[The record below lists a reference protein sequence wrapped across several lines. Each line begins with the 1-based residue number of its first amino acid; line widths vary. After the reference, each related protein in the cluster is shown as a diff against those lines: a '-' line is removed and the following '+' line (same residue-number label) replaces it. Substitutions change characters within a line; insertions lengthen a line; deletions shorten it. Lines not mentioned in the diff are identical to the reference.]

1 MIYYHANENGTLELD
16 ENYVQPIKDE
26 QIQIIKDALKTNNHA
41 TIIDN
46 EGEQPING
54 KIYLSSGEEEVFIY
68 YKPVNGGGS
77 GRSNY
82 EQRIQIPVNHNNALC
97 DHINNE
103 ERALLFGIYKRNGIP
118 VIVSWRC
125 DRSSAT
131 TIVSKQ
137 VGIQSIANAMR
148 DGFSQYVYKGA
159 HGSRIACVFK
169 PEFIYFY
176 LENIQ
181 KLHHSLILN
190 MEVMGDINEVTEEL
204 QENQEEIDLQR
215 RPYNRIIFGAP
226 GTGKSY
232 TLEQDRLAFQQ
243 NYERVT
249 FHPNYSYAQFVGTYK
264 PKPKFKADGNEYVSY
279 EFVPGPFLRL
289 WVEAVKSKKI
299 NDGKDYLIVIEE
311 INRANVA
318 AVFGDVFQLL
328 DRKADGS
335 SEYSI
340 TTTEDMK
347 DYLVGMCGF
356 TEYEAREMKLPNN
369 LYIWATMNSAD
380 QGVFPMDTA
389 FKRRWN
395 FEYMD
400 INQGSSEIAG
410 KFINIKPYGNVEWN
424 ELRNKLN
431 DRLTQAD
438 LNINED
444 KLIGPF
450 FISLK
455 ELASDNIDEIFKSKL
470 LMYLFEDVL
479 KHRKGKLFSPK
490 FNTFSKV
497 LAAYDNS
504 QNIFDFEVNSSIS
517 YLKDGTESEEAISTM
532 VAEDSGMN

>member
-1 MIYYHANENGTLELD
+1 MIYHHANENGTLELD
-16 ENYVQPIKDE
+16 ENYKQPSKNE
-26 QIQIIKDALKTNNHA
+26 QIQIIKDAFKTNNHVI
-41 TIIDN
+41 TTEN
-46 EGEQPING
+46 EGEQPIKA
-54 KIYLSSGEEEVFIY
+54 KINLSSGEEKVYIY

-82 EQRIQIPVNHNNALC
+82 EHRIQIPVSHNNALC
-97 DHINNE
+97 DHIDNE
-103 ERALLFGIYKRNGIP
+103 EKALLFGIYKRNGIS
-118 VIVSWRC
+118 VLVSWRC
-125 DRSSAT
+125 DRSTAS

-159 HGSRIACVFK
+159 HGSRIACVFRI
-169 PEFIYFY
+169 EFLYFY
-176 LENIQ
+176 IENIE
-181 KLHHSLILN
+181 KLHQSLIKS
-190 MEVMGDINEVTEEL
+190 MEVIDEENEKFE
-204 QENQEEIDLQR
+204 ENQHEIDL
-215 RPYNRIIFGAP
+215 PGKPHNRILFGAP

-232 TLEQDRLAFQQ
+232 ILEQNKEVFGD

-249 FHPNYSYAQFVGTYK
+249 FHPNYSYAQFVGSYK
-264 PKPKFKADGNEYVSY
+264 PKPKLKVDGSEYVSY

-289 WVEAVKSKKI
+289 WIDAVKSKKA
-299 NDGKDYLIVIEE
+299 NGGKNYLLVIEE

-318 AVFGDVFQLL
+318 AVFGDIFQLL
-328 DRKADGS
+328 DRKADGE

-340 TTTEDMK
+340 NTTEDMK
-347 DYLVGMCGF
+347 DYLMNECKF
-356 TEYEAREMKLPNN
+356 EEYEVREIKIPSN

-395 FEYMD
+395 FEYID
-400 INQGSSEIAG
+400 INQGSGEITG
-410 KFINIKPYGNVEWN
+410 KFINLKPYGNIEWN
-424 ELRNKLN
+424 TLRNKIN

-450 FISLK
+450 FISNK

-479 KHRKGKLFSPK
+479 KHRKGKLFAPK
-490 FNTFSKV
+490 YNTFSKV

-504 QNIFDFEVNSSIS
+504 ENVFDFEVNSSIGS
-517 YLKDGTESEEAISTM
+517 YLTDGDEGEDAMPSM
-532 VAEDSGMN
+532 VAENSGMN